1 MTKLQ
6 ALIFDVDGTLADTEQ
21 HGHLPACNDA
31 FTQLGY
37 SIRWSWDEFKA
48 MLPVQGNA
56 LRMRHTLEQRM
67 PALSSEELD
76 RAVADL
82 AQLKKQLYIEKYL
95 PRLQL
100 RPGVER
106 LIDSAV
112 ERDIRL
118 AVVSSSYEAQIE
130 ALLQHRLSNV
140 AALFKPLLGKESGRK
155 TAPDSPLYR
164 RCLTELGTNSHQ
176 TLVIEDSAVGFKA
189 AHRAGLPCAVIYND
203 YTFGEDFAGAALVAR
218 SLEPFTLDQ
227 LAALCLPAEASLQQP
242 Q

>member
-1 MTKLQ
+1 MTTLQ

-31 FTQLGY
+31 FAQLGY

-56 LRMRHTLEQRM
+56 LRMRHTLERRM
-67 PALSSEELD
+67 PELSPEALDS
-76 RAVADL
+76 AVADL
-82 AQLKKQLYIEKYL
+82 TQLKKRLYIEKYL
-95 PRLQL
+95 PRLRL
-100 RPGVER
+100 RPGVEQ
-106 LIDSAV
+106 LITSAA
-112 ERDIRL
+112 DQGIRL

-130 ALLQHRLSNV
+130 ALLKYRLPDV
-140 AALFKPLLGKESGRK
+140 AGLFKPLLGKESGRK

-164 RCLTELGTNSHQ
+164 RCLAELGTNPHQ

-189 AHRAGLPCAVIYND
+189 AQRAGLPCAVIYND

-227 LAALCLPAEASLQQP
+227 LAALGLPVEAA
-242 Q
+242 

>member
-1 MTKLQ
+1 MTTLQ
-6 ALIFDVDGTLADTEQ
+6 ALIFDIDGTLADTEQ

-31 FTQLGY
+31 FAQLGY
-37 SIRWSWDEFKA
+37 AIRWSWDEFKA
-48 MLPVQGNA
+48 MLPIQGNA
-56 LRMRHTLEQRM
+56 LRMRHTLARTM
-67 PALSSEELD
+67 PELSPETLD

-82 AQLKKQLYIEKYL
+82 TQLKKRLYIDKYL

-100 RPGVER
+100 RPGVEQ
-106 LIDSAV
+106 LITSAV
-112 ERDIRL
+112 DRGVRL

-130 ALLQHRLSNV
+130 ALLQYRLPNV
-140 AALFKPLLGKESGRK
+140 AGLFEPLLGKESGRK

-164 RCLTELGTNSHQ
+164 RCLAELGTKSHQ

-189 AHRAGLPCAVIYND
+189 AQRAGLPCAVIYND

-227 LAALCLPAEASLQQP
+227 LAALCLPAEAA
-242 Q
+242 